1 MSKLKK
7 KALRLSNIFSPS
19 NVFTIMEIH
28 FYNIFIIQYA

>member
-19 NVFTIMEIH
+19 NVFTI
-28 FYNIFIIQYA
+28 YAKTLLKQ